1 MSEQGQSAVEDPEG
15 TSASEADRA
24 GRRRNAIV
32 LAVVVA
38 FLVLVVA
45 KLVTDNAAP
54 TDTPKAGGSAGSS
67 ITSVHNDA
75 VADYEAALAT
85 GKPVY
90 VLFHSLSCEP
100 CVEIS
105 RVADAVMPEYDGQVV
120 FVNAITDDPSGQ
132 QLAGQFSFQYI
143 PTSFFLSSDGT
154 VVGTFTGAMSA
165 DEMRARLDAL
175 AGKQ

>member
-54 TDTPKAGGSAGSS
+54 ANAPDAGGSAGSS
-67 ITSVHNDA
+67 ITSTHNDA

-105 RVADAVMPEYDGQVV
+105 RVADALMPEYDGQVV
-120 FVNAITDDPSGQ
+120 FVNAITDDPAGQ

-143 PTSFFLSSDGT
+143 PTSFFLSSDGA
-154 VVGTFTGAMSA
+154 VVDTFTGAMSA

-175 AGKQ
+175 LAAE

>member
-1 MSEQGQSAVEDPEG
+1 MPGSDITDVEPAAPPDA
-15 TSASEADRA
+15 TRA
-24 GRRRNAIV
+24 ARRKNVIV

-45 KLVTDNAAP
+45 KLVTDNA
-54 TDTPKAGGSAGSS
+54 TPANTPDANDSAGSS
-67 ITSVHNDA
+67 ITSIHNDA

-85 GKPVY
+85 GEPVY

-120 FVNAITDDPSGQ
+120 FVNAVTDDPSGQ

-154 VVGTFTGAMSA
+154 VVDTFTGAMSA

-175 AGKQ
+175 TGKQ